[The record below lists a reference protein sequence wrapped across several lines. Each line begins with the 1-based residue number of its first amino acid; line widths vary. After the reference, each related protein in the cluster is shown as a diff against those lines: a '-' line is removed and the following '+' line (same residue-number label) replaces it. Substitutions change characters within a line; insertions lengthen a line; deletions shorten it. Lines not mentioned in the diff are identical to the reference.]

1 MAGMRIQARANGH
14 DILARP
20 MSRLVD
26 EMLDRYVEW
35 REDATAVAE
44 CYRRWSGAPA
54 REEAWRFS
62 VYMAALE
69 QEESAADTYAAVI
82 AELDRWLRQAERHL
96 GPSRKPQAS

>member
-1 MAGMRIQARANGH
+1 
-14 DILARP
+14 

-26 EMLDRYVEW
+26 EMLDRYLEW
-35 REDATAVAE
+35 REDATSVAE

-69 QEESAADTYAAVI
+69 QEESAACSYASVV
-82 AELDRWLRQAERHL
+82 AELERWLRRAERRIGH
-96 GPSRKPQAS
+96 STKPAAS